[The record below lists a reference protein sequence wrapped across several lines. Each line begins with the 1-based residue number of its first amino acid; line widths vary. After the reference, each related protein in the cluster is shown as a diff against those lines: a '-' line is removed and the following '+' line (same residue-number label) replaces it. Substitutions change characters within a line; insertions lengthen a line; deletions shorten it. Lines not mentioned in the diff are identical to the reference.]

1 MVDIRHLCKSRPHC
15 GCAGHNG
22 DAPFGDR
29 LHRTRRIESFDQHD
43 GSARGDDAAEHHV
56 ETEDVKHRQHTERDI
71 GWVHGCGTECL
82 RDVREQIPVREH
94 RRPRCPGGSAREDQ
108 HRKIFGVHHRLGHFG
123 TFGDQPIERNP
134 TFRIVLCFGGRIRS
148 DHLLDRRHVVGGEAL
163 PYRHRGWAD
172 DDDLCRY
179 VIDFAFEFIG
189 RCGWVQWHGHRT
201 HADGCEIGN
210 GKMPP
215 IGGKKGHAVA
225 AAHTDLLQ
233 AAAEAPNLGCELT
246 VRRWPASTDDRN
258 GIGGVAEND
267 RSKIV
272 ACGHW
277 SPDLY
282 SMRS

>member
-1 MVDIRHLCKSRPHC
+1 MFESRFPC
-15 GCAGHNG
+15 
-22 DAPFGDR
+22 
-29 LHRTRRIESFDQHD
+29 
-43 GSARGDDAAEHHV
+43 
-56 ETEDVKHRQHTERDI
+56 
-71 GWVHGCGTECL
+71 
-82 RDVREQIPVREH
+82 
-94 RRPRCPGGSAREDQ
+94 
-108 HRKIFGVHHRLGHFG
+108 
-123 TFGDQPIERNP
+123 ERNP

-148 DHLLDRRHVVGGEAL
+148 NHLLDRRHVVGGEAR
-163 PYRHRGWAD
+163 PYRQRGWAD

-189 RCGWVQWHGHRT
+189 RGGRVQWHGHRT
-201 HADGCEIGN
+201 HADGCEVGN
-210 GKMPP
+210 GKMPA

-233 AAAEAPNLGCELT
+233 ATAEAPDLRRELA

-258 GIGGVAEND
+258 GIRGVAEND